1 MADRG
6 GVDTDEE
13 RVQTGRAERLVDE
26 IVDELRPWLRGS
38 FHRWGVPVAVVLTVV
53 LAVRAHTGGERAT
66 VIVYGVCLSLM
77 LSSSGLLHARRFS
90 DRPRRVLR
98 RLDHAMIHVGIAGTY
113 TAVMVLAL
121 DGATRVVLLIVAWT
135 LAVLGVITRMLWMDA
150 RRGLI
155 AAVYLVAGWQLMID
169 LPAYRAGMR
178 SLELGLLAAGG
189 MLYTIGAV
197 LFALRRP
204 DPWPRVYGY
213 HEVWHTFVV
222 AAAFLHWLSIY
233 LLLD

>member
-1 MADRG
+1 MAERTAVEPDVDRSSG
-6 GVDTDEE
+6 GPV
-13 RVQTGRAERLVDE
+13 ERLVDE
-26 IVDELRPWLRGS
+26 VRDELRPWLRGS
-38 FHRWGVPVAVVLTVV
+38 FHRWGVPVAIVLTVV
-53 LAVRAHTGGERAT
+53 LALRAHTGGERAT
-66 VIVYGVCLSLM
+66 VIVYGICLSLM
-77 LSSSGLLHARRFS
+77 LSSSGLLHARRYS
-90 DRPRRVLR
+90 HRPRRFLR

-121 DGATRVVLLIVAWT
+121 DGATRIVLLIVAWT
-135 LAVLGVITRMLWMDA
+135 LAVLGVAARMIWMDA

-155 AAVYLVAGWQLMID
+155 AAVYLVAGWQLMLD
-169 LPAYRAGMR
+169 LPAYMDGM
-178 SLELGLLAAGG
+178 SSVELGLLAVGG
-189 MLYTIGAV
+189 LLYTIGAV

-233 LLLD
+233 LLLH